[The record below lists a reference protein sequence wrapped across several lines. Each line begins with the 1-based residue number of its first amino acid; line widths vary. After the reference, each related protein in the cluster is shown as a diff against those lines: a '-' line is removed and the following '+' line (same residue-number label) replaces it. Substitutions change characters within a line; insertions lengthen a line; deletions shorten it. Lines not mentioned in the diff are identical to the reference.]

1 MEQLSLGL
9 LKQAR
14 RKLNISTDKAAALV
28 DRDRS
33 YIWRV
38 ENAITDIKVGTL
50 LKLLNAYGAS
60 VVDVFVKIPERQVN
74 ELALV

>member
-74 ELALV
+74 ELAIV